1 MIKSF
6 VEKSPYIEESCF
18 IAGNA
23 SIIGDVKIGGNSSV
37 WFGTVIR
44 AESNNIIIGKN
55 TNIQDNSTLH
65 EDKDAPLIIG
75 DNVTVGHNVILHG
88 CNIDNDVLVGMGS
101 IILNNATIGEK
112 TIIGA
117 GSLVTEGKKIPS
129 GVLCLGSPAKVI
141 RNLTEEEINKIKISA
156 DHYKELASEYKV
168 K

>member
-1 MIKSF
+1 MMRNF
-6 VEKSPYIEESCF
+6 VEKSPCVEESCF
-18 IAGNA
+18 IAENA
-23 SIIGDVKIGGNSSV
+23 SIIGDVKIEENSSV

-44 AESNNIIIGKN
+44 AESSNIIMGKN

-65 EDKDAPLIIG
+65 GDKDAPLIIG

-88 CNIDNDVLVGMGS
+88 CNIENDVLVGMGS

-112 TIIGA
+112 SIVGA

-141 RNLTEEEINKIKISA
+141 RNLTEEEIDKIRISA
-156 DHYKELASEYKV
+156 DHYKELASEYKG